1 MTRVAQHLLFVNDE
15 SWLVEP
21 GHRWDATELPPIQ
34 VATLVAG
41 MATQCAVDVNSD
53 ASRLLAARAVGAYLD
68 YASDA
73 ALEVDRQIMNDYIK
87 ATPSPATEQSLDGV
101 RRWLPH
107 PACGALEGP
116 LGRLGMFMLHGFGVL
131 RTAEFLD
138 VGVVPLKST
147 PSKGARHPFD
157 AHLVAGPGAA
167 LPAGIYDYS
176 PSDHALVRRDGEV
189 PSDGLVLVVT
199 LVYERVQ
206 WRYRETSGY
215 CDLWLDLGHLRETLA
230 AVATDLSCSVYP
242 INLLSWPT
250 VTSLHEE
257 VVIAWRI
264 DLDGAEG

>member
-1 MTRVAQHLLFVNDE
+1 MTTVAQHLLFVNNE

-21 GHRWDATELPPIQ
+21 GRRWDATELTPIQ

-41 MATQCAVDVNSD
+41 GATQGAVDTNLD
-53 ASRLLAARAVGAYLD
+53 ASRLLAAKAVGTYLD
-68 YASDA
+68 YASRT
-73 ALEVDRQIMNDYIK
+73 ALEADRKIMNDYIK
-87 ATPSPATEQSLDGV
+87 TTPSPATEPSLGGA

-107 PACGALEGP
+107 PAFGP
-116 LGRLGMFMLHGFGVL
+116 LEDPLGKLGVFMLHGFGVL
-131 RTAEFLD
+131 RNAKFLD
-138 VGVVPLKST
+138 VGYVPLKST

-157 AHLVAGPGAA
+157 AHLVAGPGTT
-167 LPAGIYDYS
+167 LPPGVYDYS
-176 PSDHALVRRDGEV
+176 PSDHALVSRTDEV
-189 PSDGLVLVVT
+189 LSDGLVLVVT

-242 INLLSWPT
+242 VHSLAWPAR
-250 VTSLHEE
+250 TSLHEE

-264 DLDGAEG
+264 DLDRADG